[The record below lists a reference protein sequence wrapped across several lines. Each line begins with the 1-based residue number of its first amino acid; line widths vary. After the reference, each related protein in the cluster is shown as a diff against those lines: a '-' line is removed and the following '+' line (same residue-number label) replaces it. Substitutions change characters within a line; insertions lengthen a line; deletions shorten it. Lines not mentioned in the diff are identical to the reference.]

1 MEILFSRGLI
11 KILFATETFAMGVNM
26 PARTVVFN
34 ALRKHDGRDFRDLY
48 PGTFRS
54 FPRSCSLHFAV
65 FLLVFSTR
73 FQFLTFL
80 LVLTP
85 FHSPFIVSFL
95 YPCLFQA
102 SIRRWRGG
110 QVAEAWTKWVPS
122 LSPVGRKCPP
132 FQPSPGCSRGGR
144 PFCPVNSA

>member
-1 MEILFSRGLI
+1 VEILFSRGLI

-54 FPRSCSLHFAV
+54 FSRSCSLRFAV

-73 FQFLTFL
+73 FPFLACL

-85 FHSPFIVSFL
+85 FTLPSTFPSSILVSF
-95 YPCLFQA
+95 
-102 SIRRWRGG
+102 RRVHADGG
-110 QVAEAWTKWVPS
+110 AGG
-122 LSPVGRKCPP
+122 SPRLG
-132 FQPSPGCSRGGR
+132 
-144 PFCPVNSA
+144 